1 MRRMLS
7 LVVIGALLVAALG
20 LAQGAQ
26 GIAVSGQAAVKEA
39 IQRAAGAVVRIDATK
54 RVATWWEELLSDPFF
69 RRFFGE
75 PPPGQEVTSVGSGF
89 IVEYQGGKYVLT
101 NAHVV
106 EGAESVRVT
115 YQDGRILQAKVIGSD
130 AWLDLAVLS
139 LQDAEVLPV
148 APLGSSAA
156 LEVGDWVIAIGNPLG
171 FDYTVTLGIVSALNR
186 DVPRPDGT
194 GYYRG
199 MIQTDAAINPG
210 NSGGPLVNAQ
220 GEVVGM
226 NTLIARQTG
235 TGIAVEGINFAVPID
250 EIKLALSQLVA
261 EGRVTRAWLG
271 VFIQDILPGM
281 EKHFGVA
288 PGEGV
293 VVADVVPGSPAER
306 AGVQSGDVIV
316 SVNGRPVRNTNEL
329 QTEIMYRRVGEQVQ
343 VGIVRDG
350 RELTLSVVLGERP
363 LEEAAA
369 PAPSPNE
376 EGLQKFGL
384 TVQDVTPE
392 LAQRYGLPRTEGV
405 VVVAVEPGSRAYW
418 AGIQEGDVILEV
430 DRQPVQ
436 TLADWKQIVAE
447 IPEDETVLLTVLR
460 GGGRMFIPLP

>member
-7 LVVIGALLVAALG
+7 LAVIGAFLVTWG

-39 IQRAAGAVVRIDATK
+39 IQQAAPAVVRIDATK
-54 RVATWWEELLSDPFF
+54 KVATWWEELLRDPFF

-75 PPPGQEVTSVGSGF
+75 PPPGREVTSVGSGF
-89 IVEYQGGKYVLT
+89 IVDCQGGKYVLT
-101 NAHVV
+101 NNHVV

-115 YQDGRILQAKVIGSD
+115 YQDGRILQASVIGSD

-139 LQDAEVLPV
+139 LRDASELPA

-186 DVPRPDGT
+186 DVARPDGT

-226 NTLIARQTG
+226 NALIARQTG

-250 EIKLALSQLVA
+250 EIKLALSQLVT

-271 VFIQDILPGM
+271 VVIQDVLPGM
-281 EKHFGVA
+281 EKQFGVA

-293 VVADVVPGSPAER
+293 VVADVVPDSPAER
-306 AGVQSGDVIV
+306 AGIQSGDVVV
-316 SVNGRPVRNTNEL
+316 SVDGRPVHNTNEL
-329 QTEIMYRRVGEQVQ
+329 QTEIMYRGVGERVQ

-363 LEEAAA
+363 LEEVVA
-369 PAPSPNE
+369 PAPSPSE
-376 EGLQKFGL
+376 EAPQKFGL

-405 VVVAVEPGSRAYW
+405 VVVAVESGSRAYW
-418 AGIQEGDVILEV
+418 AGIREGDVILEV
-430 DRQPVQ
+430 DRQPIH
-436 TLADWKQIVAE
+436 TLADWNQIVAE

-460 GGGRMFIPLP
+460 AGGRMFIPLP

>member
-1 MRRMLS
+1 MLS
-7 LVVIGALLVAALG
+7 LAVIGAFLVTWG

-26 GIAVSGQAAVKEA
+26 EIAVSGQAAVKEA
-39 IQRAAGAVVRIDATK
+39 IQQAAPAVVRIDATK
-54 RVATWWEELLSDPFF
+54 KVATWWEELLRDPFF

-75 PPPGQEVTSVGSGF
+75 PPPGREVTSVGSGF
-89 IVEYQGGKYVLT
+89 IVDCQGGKYVLT
-101 NAHVV
+101 NNHVV

-115 YQDGRILQAKVIGSD
+115 YQDGRILQASVIGSD

-139 LQDAEVLPV
+139 LRDASELPA

-156 LEVGDWVIAIGNPLG
+156 LEVGDWVVAIGNPLG

-186 DVPRPDGT
+186 DVARPDGT

-226 NTLIARQTG
+226 NALIARQTG
-235 TGIAVEGINFAVPID
+235 AGIAVEGINFAVPID
-250 EIKLALSQLVA
+250 EIKLALSQLVT

-271 VFIQDILPGM
+271 VVIQDVLPGM
-281 EKHFGVA
+281 EKQFGVA

-293 VVADVVPGSPAER
+293 VVADVVPDSPAER
-306 AGVQSGDVIV
+306 AGIQSGDVVV
-316 SVNGRPVRNTNEL
+316 SVDGRPVHNTNEL
-329 QTEIMYRRVGEQVQ
+329 QTEIMYRGVGERVQ

-350 RELTLSVVLGERP
+350 WELTLSVVLGERP
-363 LEEAAA
+363 LEEVVA
-369 PAPSPNE
+369 PAPSPSE
-376 EGLQKFGL
+376 EAPQKFGL

-405 VVVAVEPGSRAYW
+405 VVVAVESGSRAYW
-418 AGIQEGDVILEV
+418 AGIREGDVILEV
-430 DRQPVQ
+430 DRQPIH
-436 TLADWKQIVAE
+436 TLADWNQIVAE

-460 GGGRMFIPLP
+460 AGGRMFIPLP